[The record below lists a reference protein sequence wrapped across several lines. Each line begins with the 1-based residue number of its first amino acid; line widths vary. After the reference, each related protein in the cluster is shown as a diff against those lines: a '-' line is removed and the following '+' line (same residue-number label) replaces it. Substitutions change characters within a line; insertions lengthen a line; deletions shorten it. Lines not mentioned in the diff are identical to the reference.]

1 MRIHLL
7 LLQSWQVESKEIEDI
22 VMSIKINDQIIPDW
36 AIERQAEALFENV
49 AKGMPGKPREIIM
62 ISALDLAKE
71 RLIDQAL
78 MAQESRRRK
87 YKVDSVELQKKIKL
101 WMKQNG
107 GKKAFEKIKNPMIQN
122 HDDLKRELSD
132 QMRFNQLLEEESQ
145 CDPVSETDALKYYED
160 RPELFR
166 SEEQLSASHLLRMA
180 KSEEEF
186 EKALED
192 VKALRERLQKGED
205 FTELV
210 RAESD
215 DKGNDGNLGTFG
227 KGRMVPEFEEAAY
240 GLEVGEL
247 SEPVRTQF
255 GWHLILLHEKIPA
268 KITAFDDIKE
278 KVIEYLTERKKDKV
292 FEDFLDGMKAQA
304 TIEEVSGI

>member
-1 MRIHLL
+1 
-7 LLQSWQVESKEIEDI
+7 
-22 VMSIKINDQIIPDW
+22 MSIKINDQVIPDW

-49 AKGMPGKPREIIM
+49 ARGMPGKPREIIM
-62 ISALDLAKE
+62 MSALDLAKD

-87 YKVDSVELQKKIKL
+87 YKVDSIDLQKRIKQWL
-101 WMKQNG
+101 KQNG
-107 GKKAFEKIKNPMIQN
+107 GKKAFEKINNPMIRN

-145 CDPVSETDALKYYED
+145 CETISEAEALQYYED

-166 SEEQLSASHLLRMA
+166 TEELLAASHFLKMG
-180 KSEEEF
+180 KTEEEL
-186 EKALED
+186 KQALEA
-192 VKALRERLQKGED
+192 VKAIRVRLDKGED

-227 KGRMVPEFEEAAY
+227 KGRMVPEFEQAAY
-240 GLEVGEL
+240 AMKPGEL
-247 SEPVRTQF
+247 SQPVKTQF
-255 GWHLILLHEKIPA
+255 GWHLIQLHDRIAPKVTPFE
-268 KITAFDDIKE
+268 DIKE

-292 FEDFLDGMKAQA
+292 FEAFLDRLKAEA
-304 TIEEVSGI
+304 TIEEVAGI

>member
-1 MRIHLL
+1 
-7 LLQSWQVESKEIEDI
+7 
-22 VMSIKINDQIIPDW
+22 MSIKINDQVIPDW

-49 AKGMPGKPREIIM
+49 ARGMPGKPREIIM
-62 ISALDLAKE
+62 MSALDLAKD

-87 YKVDSVELQKKIKL
+87 YKVDSIDLQKRIKQWL
-101 WMKQNG
+101 KQNG
-107 GKKAFEKIKNPMIQN
+107 GKKAFEKINNPMIRN

-145 CDPVSETDALKYYED
+145 CETISEAEALQYYED

-166 SEEQLSASHLLRMA
+166 TEELLAASHFLKMG
-180 KSEEEF
+180 KTEEEL
-186 EKALED
+186 EQALEA
-192 VKALRERLQKGED
+192 VKAIRVRLDKGED

-227 KGRMVPEFEEAAY
+227 KGRMVPEFEQAAY
-240 GLEVGEL
+240 AMKPGEL
-247 SEPVRTQF
+247 SQPVKTQF
-255 GWHLILLHEKIPA
+255 GWHLIQLHDRIAPKVTPFE
-268 KITAFDDIKE
+268 DIKE

-292 FEDFLDGMKAQA
+292 FETFLDRLKTEA
-304 TIEEVSGI
+304 TIEEVAGI

>member
-1 MRIHLL
+1 
-7 LLQSWQVESKEIEDI
+7 
-22 VMSIKINDQIIPDW
+22 MSIKINDQVIPDW

-49 AKGMPGKPREIIM
+49 ARGMPGKPREIIM
-62 ISALDLAKE
+62 MSALDLAKD

-87 YKVDSVELQKKIKL
+87 YKVDSIDLQKRIKQWL
-101 WMKQNG
+101 KQNG
-107 GKKAFEKIKNPMIQN
+107 GKKAFEKINNPMIRN

-145 CDPVSETDALKYYED
+145 CETISEAEALQYYED

-166 SEEQLSASHLLRMA
+166 TEELLAASHFLKMG
-180 KSEEEF
+180 KTEEELDQ
-186 EKALED
+186 ALEA
-192 VKALRERLQKGED
+192 VKAIRVRLDKGED

-227 KGRMVPEFEEAAY
+227 KGRMVPEFEQAAY
-240 GLEVGEL
+240 AMKPGEL
-247 SEPVRTQF
+247 SQPVKTQF
-255 GWHLILLHEKIPA
+255 GWHLIQLHDRIAPTVTPFE
-268 KITAFDDIKE
+268 DIKE

-292 FEDFLDGMKAQA
+292 FEAFLDRLKAEA
-304 TIEEVSGI
+304 TIEEVAGI

>member
-1 MRIHLL
+1 
-7 LLQSWQVESKEIEDI
+7 
-22 VMSIKINDQIIPDW
+22 MSIKINDQIIPDW

>member
-1 MRIHLL
+1 
-7 LLQSWQVESKEIEDI
+7 
-22 VMSIKINDQIIPDW
+22 MSIKINDQVIPDW

-49 AKGMPGKPREIIM
+49 ARGMPGKPREIIM
-62 ISALDLAKE
+62 MSALDLAKD

-87 YKVDSVELQKKIKL
+87 YEVDSVDLQKRIKQWL
-101 WMKQNG
+101 KQNG
-107 GKKAFEKIKNPMIQN
+107 GKKAFEKIKNPMIRN

-145 CDPVSETDALKYYED
+145 CEQISEAEALQYYQD

-166 SEEQLSASHLLRMA
+166 TEELLAASHFLKMG
-180 KSEEEF
+180 KTEEEF
-186 EKALED
+186 DQALEA
-192 VKALRERLQKGED
+192 VKSIRQRLEKGED

-210 RAESD
+210 RSESD

-227 KGRMVPEFEEAAY
+227 KGRMVPEFEQAAY
-240 GLEVGEL
+240 ALKPGEL
-247 SEPVRTQF
+247 SQPVKTQF
-255 GWHLILLHEKIPA
+255 GWHLIQLHDRIAPKVTPFE
-268 KITAFDDIKE
+268 DIKE

-292 FEDFLDGMKAQA
+292 FEAFLDRLKAEA
-304 TIEEVSGI
+304 TIEEVAGI

>member
-1 MRIHLL
+1 
-7 LLQSWQVESKEIEDI
+7 
-22 VMSIKINDQIIPDW
+22 MSIKINDQIIPDW

-71 RLIDQAL
+71 RLIDQTL
-78 MAQESRRRK
+78 MAQESRKRK

-107 GKKAFEKIKNPMIQN
+107 GKKAFEKIKNPMIRN

-145 CDPVSETDALKYYED
+145 CEPVPESDALKYYED

-166 SEEQLSASHLLRMA
+166 TEEMLSASHLLKMA
-180 KSEEEF
+180 KTEEEF
-186 EKALED
+186 EKALDE
-192 VKALRERLQKGED
+192 VKILRERLQKGDD

-227 KGRMVPEFEEAAY
+227 KGRMVPEFEKAAY
-240 GLEVGEL
+240 SLEVGEL

-255 GWHLILLHEKIPA
+255 GWHLIQLHERIPA
-268 KITAFDDIKE
+268 KVTSFEEIKE
-278 KVIEYLTERKKDKV
+278 KVVEYLTERKKDRV
-292 FEDFLDGMKAQA
+292 FEDFLDGLKAKA

>member
-1 MRIHLL
+1 
-7 LLQSWQVESKEIEDI
+7 
-22 VMSIKINDQIIPDW
+22 MSIKINDQVIPDW

-49 AKGMPGKPREIIM
+49 ARGMPGKPREIIM
-62 ISALDLAKE
+62 MSALDLAKD

-87 YKVDSVELQKKIKL
+87 YKVDSVDLQKRIKQ

-107 GKKAFEKIKNPMIQN
+107 GKKAFEKIKNPMIRN

-145 CDPVSETDALKYYED
+145 CEQISEAEALQYYQD

-166 SEEQLSASHLLRMA
+166 TEELLSASHFLKMG
-180 KSEEEF
+180 KTEEEF
-186 EKALED
+186 DQALEA
-192 VKALRERLQKGED
+192 VKSIRQRMEKGED

-227 KGRMVPEFEEAAY
+227 KGRMVPEFEQAAY
-240 GLEVGEL
+240 ALKPGEL
-247 SEPVRTQF
+247 SQPVKTQF
-255 GWHLILLHEKIPA
+255 GWHLIQLHDRIAPKVTPFE
-268 KITAFDDIKE
+268 DIKE
-278 KVIEYLTERKKDKV
+278 KVMEYLTERKKDKV
-292 FEDFLDGMKAQA
+292 FEAFLDRLKAEA
-304 TIEEVSGI
+304 TIEEVTGI

>member
-1 MRIHLL
+1 
-7 LLQSWQVESKEIEDI
+7 
-22 VMSIKINDQIIPDW
+22 MSIKINDQVIPDW

-49 AKGMPGKPREIIM
+49 VRGMPGKPREIIM
-62 ISALDLAKE
+62 MSALDLAKD

-87 YKVDSVELQKKIKL
+87 YKVDSVDLQKRIKQ

-107 GKKAFEKIKNPMIQN
+107 GKKAFEKIKNPMIRN

-145 CDPVSETDALKYYED
+145 CEQISEAEALQYYQD

-166 SEEQLSASHLLRMA
+166 TEELLAASHFLKMG
-180 KSEEEF
+180 KTEEEF
-186 EKALED
+186 DQALEA
-192 VKALRERLQKGED
+192 VKSIRQRLEKGED

-227 KGRMVPEFEEAAY
+227 KGRMVPEFEQAAY
-240 GLEVGEL
+240 ALKPGEL
-247 SEPVRTQF
+247 SQPVKTQF
-255 GWHLILLHEKIPA
+255 GWHLIQLHDRIAPKVTPFE
-268 KITAFDDIKE
+268 DIKE

-292 FEDFLDGMKAQA
+292 FEAFLDRLKAEA
-304 TIEEVSGI
+304 TIEEVAGI

>member
-1 MRIHLL
+1 
-7 LLQSWQVESKEIEDI
+7 
-22 VMSIKINDQIIPDW
+22 MSIKINDQIIPDW

-78 MAQESRRRK
+78 MAQESRKRK
-87 YKVDSVELQKKIKL
+87 YKVDAVELQKKIKL

-107 GKKAFEKIKNPMIQN
+107 GKKAFEKIKNPMIKN

-145 CDPVSETDALKYYED
+145 CDPASAADALKYYEE

-166 SEEQLSASHLLRMA
+166 TEEMLAASHLLKMA
-180 KSEEEF
+180 KTDEEF
-186 EKALED
+186 DQALEA
-192 VKALRERLQKGED
+192 VKSLRKRLQKGED
-205 FTELV
+205 FTEMV

-227 KGRMVPEFEEAAY
+227 KGRMVPEFEQAAY
-240 GLEVGEL
+240 ALEGGEL

-255 GWHLILLHEKIPA
+255 GWHLIQLHEKIPA
-268 KITAFDDIKE
+268 KVTPFEEIKE

-292 FEDFLDGMKAQA
+292 FEEFLDGLKAQA

>member
-1 MRIHLL
+1 
-7 LLQSWQVESKEIEDI
+7 
-22 VMSIKINDQIIPDW
+22 MSIKINDQVIPDW

-49 AKGMPGKPREIIM
+49 ARGMPGKPREIIM
-62 ISALDLAKE
+62 MSALDLAKD
-71 RLIDQAL
+71 RLIDQTL

-87 YKVDSVELQKKIKL
+87 YKVDAVDLQKRIKQ

-107 GKKAFEKIKNPMIQN
+107 GKKAFEKIKNPMIRN

-145 CDPVSETDALKYYED
+145 CDEVSEADALTYYKD

-166 SEEQLSASHLLRMA
+166 TEELLAASHFLKMG
-180 KSEEEF
+180 KTEEELDQ
-186 EKALED
+186 ALEA
-192 VKALRERLQKGED
+192 VKSIRQRLEQGED

-227 KGRMVPEFEEAAY
+227 KGRMVPEFEQAAY
-240 GLEVGEL
+240 ALKPGEL
-247 SEPVRTQF
+247 SEPVKTQF
-255 GWHLILLHEKIPA
+255 GWHLIQLHDRIAPKVTPFEE
-268 KITAFDDIKE
+268 IKG
-278 KVIEYLTERKKDKV
+278 KVIEYLTERKKDNV
-292 FEDFLDGMKAQA
+292 FEAFLDRLKAEA
-304 TIEEVSGI
+304 TIEEVAGI

>member
-1 MRIHLL
+1 
-7 LLQSWQVESKEIEDI
+7 
-22 VMSIKINDQIIPDW
+22 MSIKINDQIIPDW

-71 RLIDQAL
+71 RLIDQTL
-78 MAQESRRRK
+78 MAQESRKRK

-107 GKKAFEKIKNPMIQN
+107 GKKAFEKIKNPMIKN

-132 QMRFNQLLEEESQ
+132 QMRFNQLLEEESR
-145 CDPVSETDALKYYED
+145 CEPVSEADALKYYED

-166 SEEQLSASHLLRMA
+166 TEEMLSASHLLKMA
-180 KSEEEF
+180 KTDEEF
-186 EKALED
+186 EKALEQ
-192 VKALRERLQKGED
+192 VKALRDRLHKGED

-227 KGRMVPEFEEAAY
+227 KGRMVPEFEKAAY
-240 GLEVGEL
+240 ALEAGEL

-255 GWHLILLHEKIPA
+255 GWHLIQLHEKIPA
-268 KITAFDDIKE
+268 KVTPFEEIKE
-278 KVIEYLTERKKDKV
+278 KVIEYLTERKRDKV
-292 FEDFLDGMKAQA
+292 FEEFLDGLKAQA

>member
-1 MRIHLL
+1 
-7 LLQSWQVESKEIEDI
+7 
-22 VMSIKINDQIIPDW
+22 MSIKINDHVIPDW
-36 AIERQAEALFENV
+36 AIERQAEALYENV
-49 AKGMPGKPREIIM
+49 AQGMPGKPREIIM

-87 YKVDSVELQKKIKL
+87 YRVDSVELQKRIKL
-101 WMKQNG
+101 WLKQNG
-107 GKKAFEKIKNPMIQN
+107 GKQAFAKINNPMIQN
-122 HDDLKRELSD
+122 NDDLKRELSD

-145 CDPVSETDALKYYED
+145 CDPVTEADALKYYQE

-166 SEEQLSASHLLRMA
+166 TEEQLSASHLLKMA
-180 KSEEEF
+180 KSEDEF
-186 EKALED
+186 SEALDEI
-192 VKALRERLQKGED
+192 KKLRDRLVGGAD

-210 RAESD
+210 RSESD

-227 KGRMVPEFEEAAY
+227 KGRMVPEFEKAAY
-240 GLEVGEL
+240 ELKAGEL

-255 GWHLILLHEKIPA
+255 GWHLIQLHERIPA
-268 KITAFDDIKE
+268 KITAFEDIKQ
-278 KVIEYLTERKKDKV
+278 KVIEYLTERKKDRV
-292 FEDFLDGMKAQA
+292 FEDFLDGLKTQA

>member
-1 MRIHLL
+1 
-7 LLQSWQVESKEIEDI
+7 
-22 VMSIKINDQIIPDW
+22 MSIKINDQVIPDW

-49 AKGMPGKPREIIM
+49 ARGMPGKPREIVM

-87 YKVDSVELQKKIKL
+87 YRVDSVELQKKIKL
-101 WMKQNG
+101 WLKQNG
-107 GKKAFEKIKNPMIQN
+107 GKKAFSKINNPMIQN
-122 HDDLKRELSD
+122 QEDLKRELSD

-145 CDPVSETDALKYYED
+145 CDAVSTADARKYYDE

-166 SEEQLSASHLLRMA
+166 MEEQLSASHLLKMA
-180 KSEEEF
+180 KTEAEF

-192 VKALRERLQKGED
+192 VKALRERLHSGED
-205 FTELV
+205 FAEVV
-210 RAESD
+210 RLESD

-227 KGRMVPEFEEAAY
+227 KGRMVPEFEKAAY
-240 GLEVGEL
+240 ALNPGEL

-255 GWHLILLHEKIPA
+255 GWHLIQLHERIPE
-268 KITAFDDIKE
+268 KITPFEEISE
-278 KVIEYLTERKKDKV
+278 KVVEYLTERKKDKV
-292 FEDFLDGMKAQA
+292 FEDFLDGLKATA
-304 TIEEVSGI
+304 TIEEVTGI

>member
-1 MRIHLL
+1 
-7 LLQSWQVESKEIEDI
+7 
-22 VMSIKINDQIIPDW
+22 MSIKINDQIIPDW
-36 AIERQAEALFENV
+36 AIERQAEALFDNV
-49 AKGMPGKPREIIM
+49 ARGMPGKPREIIM

-71 RLIDQAL
+71 RLIDQTL
-78 MAQESRRRK
+78 MAQESRKRK
-87 YKVDSVELQKKIKL
+87 YKVDSVELQQKIKL

-107 GKKAFEKIKNPMIQN
+107 GKKAFTKINNPMIRN

-132 QMRFNQLLEEESQ
+132 QLRFNQLLEEESQ
-145 CDPVSETDALKYYED
+145 CEPVTEAEALKYYDD

-166 SEEQLSASHLLRMA
+166 TEEQLSASHLLKMA

-186 EKALED
+186 SEALD
-192 VKALRERLQKGED
+192 AVKKLRARLQNGED
-205 FTELV
+205 FTEIV

-227 KGRMVPEFEEAAY
+227 KGKMVPEFEQAAY
-240 GLEVGEL
+240 ALEAGEL

-255 GWHLILLHEKIPA
+255 GWHLIQLHEKIPEQ
-268 KITAFDDIKE
+268 ITPFEEIKE
-278 KVIEYLTERKKDKV
+278 KVVEYLTELKKDRV
-292 FEDFLDGMKAQA
+292 FEDFLDGLKTQA

>member
-1 MRIHLL
+1 
-7 LLQSWQVESKEIEDI
+7 
-22 VMSIKINDQIIPDW
+22 MSIKINDQVIPDW

-49 AKGMPGKPREIIM
+49 ARGMPGKPREIIM
-62 ISALDLAKE
+62 MSALDLAKD

-87 YKVDSVELQKKIKL
+87 YKVDSVDLQKRIKQ

-107 GKKAFEKIKNPMIQN
+107 GKKAFEKIKNPMIRN

-145 CDPVSETDALKYYED
+145 CEQISEAEALQYYQD

-166 SEEQLSASHLLRMA
+166 TEELLSASHFLKMG
-180 KSEEEF
+180 KTEEEF
-186 EKALED
+186 DQALEA
-192 VKALRERLQKGED
+192 VKSIRQRLEKGED

-227 KGRMVPEFEEAAY
+227 KGRMVPEFEQAAY
-240 GLEVGEL
+240 ALKPGEL
-247 SEPVRTQF
+247 SQPVKTQF
-255 GWHLILLHEKIPA
+255 GWHLIQLHDRIAPKVTPFE
-268 KITAFDDIKE
+268 DIKE

-292 FEDFLDGMKAQA
+292 FEAFLDRLKAEA
-304 TIEEVSGI
+304 TIEEVTGI

>member
-1 MRIHLL
+1 M
-7 LLQSWQVESKEIEDI
+7 
-22 VMSIKINDQIIPDW
+22 MSIKINDQVIPDW

-49 AKGMPGKPREIIM
+49 ARGMPGKPREIIM
-62 ISALDLAKE
+62 MSALDLAKD

-87 YKVDSVELQKKIKL
+87 YKVDSVDLQKRIKQ

-107 GKKAFEKIKNPMIQN
+107 GKKAFEKIKNPMIRN

-145 CDPVSETDALKYYED
+145 CEQISEAEALQYYQD

-166 SEEQLSASHLLRMA
+166 TEELLSASHFLKMG
-180 KSEEEF
+180 KTEEEF
-186 EKALED
+186 DQALEA
-192 VKALRERLQKGED
+192 VKSIRQRLEKGEN

-227 KGRMVPEFEEAAY
+227 KGRMVPEFEQAAY
-240 GLEVGEL
+240 ALKPGEL
-247 SEPVRTQF
+247 SQPVKTQF
-255 GWHLILLHEKIPA
+255 GWHLIQLHDRIAPKVTPFE
-268 KITAFDDIKE
+268 DIKE

-292 FEDFLDGMKAQA
+292 FEAFLDRLKAEA
-304 TIEEVSGI
+304 TIEEVAGI

>member
-1 MRIHLL
+1 
-7 LLQSWQVESKEIEDI
+7 
-22 VMSIKINDQIIPDW
+22 MSIKINDQVIPDW

-49 AKGMPGKPREIIM
+49 ARGMPGKPREIVM

-87 YKVDSVELQKKIKL
+87 YRVDSVELQKKIKL
-101 WMKQNG
+101 WLKQNG
-107 GKKAFEKIKNPMIQN
+107 GKKAFSKINNPMIQN
-122 HDDLKRELSD
+122 QEDLKRELSD

-145 CDPVSETDALKYYED
+145 CDAVSTADARKYYDE

-166 SEEQLSASHLLRMA
+166 MEEQLSASHLLKMA
-180 KSEEEF
+180 KTEAEF

-192 VKALRERLQKGED
+192 VKALRERLHSGED
-205 FTELV
+205 FAELV
-210 RAESD
+210 RLESD

-227 KGRMVPEFEEAAY
+227 KGRMVPEFEKAAY
-240 GLEVGEL
+240 ALKPGEL

-255 GWHLILLHEKIPA
+255 GWHLIQLHERIPE
-268 KITAFDDIKE
+268 KITPFEEISE
-278 KVIEYLTERKKDKV
+278 KVVEYLTERKKDKV
-292 FEDFLDGMKAQA
+292 FEDFLDGLKARA
-304 TIEEVSGI
+304 TIEEVTGI

>member
-1 MRIHLL
+1 
-7 LLQSWQVESKEIEDI
+7 
-22 VMSIKINDQIIPDW
+22 MSIKINDQIIPDW

-78 MAQESRRRK
+78 MAQESRMRK

-107 GKKAFEKIKNPMIQN
+107 GKKAFEKIKNPMIKN
-122 HDDLKRELSD
+122 HEDLKRELSD

-145 CDPVSETDALKYYED
+145 CDPASETDALKYYED

-166 SEEQLSASHLLRMA
+166 TEEMLAASHLLKMA
-180 KSEEEF
+180 KTDEEF

-192 VKALRERLQKGED
+192 VKVLRERLLKGED
-205 FTELV
+205 FTEMV

-227 KGRMVPEFEEAAY
+227 KGRMVPEFEKAAY
-240 GLEVGEL
+240 ALGAGEL

-255 GWHLILLHEKIPA
+255 GWHLIQLHEKIPA
-268 KITAFDDIKE
+268 KVTPFEEIKE

-292 FEDFLDGMKAQA
+292 FEEFLDGLKAQA

>member
-1 MRIHLL
+1 
-7 LLQSWQVESKEIEDI
+7 
-22 VMSIKINDQIIPDW
+22 MSIKINDQIIPDW

-71 RLIDQAL
+71 RLIDQTL
-78 MAQESRRRK
+78 MAQESRKRK

-107 GKKAFEKIKNPMIQN
+107 GKKAFEKIKNPMIRN

-145 CDPVSETDALKYYED
+145 CEPVSESDALKYYED

-166 SEEQLSASHLLRMA
+166 TEEMLSASHLLKMA
-180 KSEEEF
+180 KTEEEF
-186 EKALED
+186 EKALDE
-192 VKALRERLQKGED
+192 VKILRERLQKGDD

-227 KGRMVPEFEEAAY
+227 KGRMVPEFEKAAY
-240 GLEVGEL
+240 SLEVGEL

-255 GWHLILLHEKIPA
+255 GWHLIQLHERIPA
-268 KITAFDDIKE
+268 KVTSFEEIKE
-278 KVIEYLTERKKDKV
+278 KVVEYLTERKKDRV
-292 FEDFLDGMKAQA
+292 FEDFLDGLKAQA